1 MKILVIGGSNSKNSI
16 NRTFANYVA
25 SFFKTASK
33 ELIDISKMDL
43 PIYSVD
49 TEKEIGIHSIALEFA
64 AKIDNTGFIIISLAE
79 NNGSFNVGLK
89 NLLDWTSRIKGRKI
103 FNRKPMLLM
112 ATSPGARGGLT
123 VLESAKSL
131 FPRYGADIKA
141 SFSLPE
147 YNKNFDVEKGITNPE
162 LLEHLEEIV
171 TDLQNAD

>member
-64 AKIDNTGFIIISLAE
+64 AKIDNTDF
-79 NNGSFNVGLK
+79 
-89 NLLDWTSRIKGRKI
+89 I